1 MLEVRGLS
9 FSYGG
14 APVLGNV
21 SFSLGPGEPTALLG
35 PNGAGKSTLFGCI
48 LGFLKPRGGEILL
61 DGRPISAYSKRELAR
76 ELAYIPQSH
85 SPAFNYTV
93 LDCVLMGM
101 TGALSPLA
109 APGRE
114 QTDRAMEIL
123 KSLGMEKL
131 APRGCRECSG
141 GERQLMLLARA
152 LAQDAKIL
160 VMDEPTAN
168 LDYGN
173 RCRVMERV
181 ARLGADGYTVLFST
195 HEPNQAFRYAARV
208 LALRNGGILA
218 DGPTDTVLTQQVLTA
233 LYGVRVAVREVEA
246 GGRTYR
252 VCVEEAD

>member
-93 LDCVLMGM
+93 LDCVLMNRPFPASS
-101 TGALSPLA
+101 TVTRPRRRAAL
-109 APGRE
+109 
-114 QTDRAMEIL
+114 
-123 KSLGMEKL
+123 
-131 APRGCRECSG
+131 
-141 GERQLMLLARA
+141 
-152 LAQDAKIL
+152 
-160 VMDEPTAN
+160 
-168 LDYGN
+168 
-173 RCRVMERV
+173 
-181 ARLGADGYTVLFST
+181 LF
-195 HEPNQAFRYAARV
+195 FRAARP
-208 LALRNGGILA
+208 R
-218 DGPTDTVLTQQVLTA
+218 
-233 LYGVRVAVREVEA
+233 
-246 GGRTYR
+246 
-252 VCVEEAD
+252 